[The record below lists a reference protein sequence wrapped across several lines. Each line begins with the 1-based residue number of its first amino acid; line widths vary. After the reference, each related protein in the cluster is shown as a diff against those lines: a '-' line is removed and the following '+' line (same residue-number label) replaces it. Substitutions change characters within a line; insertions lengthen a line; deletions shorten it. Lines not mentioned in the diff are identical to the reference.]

1 MRPSYDRTQ
10 EDLGNIVELGH
21 VNVQVP
27 HQHSATL
34 FYITGLGLTRDPYL
48 MTGVTNMWV
57 NVGRSQ
63 FHLPRGPAQV
73 VAGRV
78 GLVLPDLEAAL
89 HRLASIRD
97 DLADSRFG
105 FREGD
110 GFIDVTC
117 PWGNQIRLHAPD
129 LRFGRIVLGMPYVEL
144 NVTRGVGKGIIA
156 FYQEILNAPA
166 EHFEDREGL
175 GVRVL
180 LAPDQYLIYR
190 ETDRPIPPYD
200 GAHIQITL
208 VNFSEPHRR
217 LLERGLITEETDQ
230 HQYRFENVIDPRS
243 GQVLVCFQHEVRSM
257 CHPLFGR
264 PLVNRN
270 PAQTNTQFVPGYEN
284 LPWAMP

>member
-27 HQHSATL
+27 DQHSATL

-73 VAGRV
+73 VAGRI

-89 HRLASIRD
+89 HRLAAIRD
-97 DLADSRFG
+97 NLADSRFG

-129 LRFGRIVLGMPYVEL
+129 MRFGRIVLGMPYVEI
-144 NVTRGVGKGIIA
+144 NVPRGVDDGIIA
-156 FYQEILNAPA
+156 FYREILNGPA
-166 EHFEDREGL
+166 EHFEDREGP

-180 LAPDQYLIYR
+180 LAPDQYLIFR

-217 LLERGLITEETDQ
+217 LLERGLITEESDQ

-243 GQVLVCFQHEVRSM
+243 GQVLVRFQHEVRSM